1 MPWFRCSCGTS
12 CWGFLPNHINER
24 TSLSRELLGGVRG
37 ALMGDKF
44 MESPHDSDT
53 VHWDHEP
60 VRTIPCCICNMELS
74 GHFPWFM
81 EASTSLMPCIAT
93 MNPLP
98 GGELRGRG
106 RTPAPFLGG
115 VRGRTPASLP
125 GGVGGGSEH
134 GRHIFRLRNG
144 AVRCH
149 SSRCLHTTRKPGR
162 WNDLSAIMEIRPAW
176 P

>member
-98 GGELRGRG
+98 GGEWGGAGESL
-106 RTPAPFLGG
+106 PPFLGG
-115 VRGRTPASLP
+115 AGGGRLLSLP
-125 GGVGGGSEH
+125 EGAGA
-134 GRHIFRLRNG
+134 GRGMEGTSFGLETG
-144 AVRCH
+144 AARVIIVDV
-149 SSRCLHTTRKPGR
+149 L
-162 WNDLSAIMEIRPAW
+162 IPA
-176 P
+176 